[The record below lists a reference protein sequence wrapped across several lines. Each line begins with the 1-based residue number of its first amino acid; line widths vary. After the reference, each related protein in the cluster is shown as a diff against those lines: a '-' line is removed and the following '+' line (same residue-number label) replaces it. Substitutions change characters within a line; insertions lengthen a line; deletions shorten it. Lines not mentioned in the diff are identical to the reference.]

1 MTRFY
6 KMTETWGARA
16 RASRTRGGM
25 GFALLDLVIWV
36 ALVFIIGLVVL
47 GVLAP
52 LLVPDFEENLP
63 AGVRVYDGGL
73 W

>member
-1 MTRFY
+1 
-6 KMTETWGARA
+6 
-16 RASRTRGGM
+16 M